1 MAALPPLAATSAGC
15 DLGLPRICTR
25 VWPRGAGALL
35 LLAALLV
42 FGFIAPD
49 ANAQAQG
56 NDAGQDA
63 QRFVEY
69 CAGCHG
75 ADAKGGDKAPA
86 LISASNA
93 NRSDSDLFRI
103 VRDGTQG
110 GMPSFAQIG
119 DENIRAVLQF
129 LKVLEGNTLS
139 ESGSAETAVTGD
151 VDAGR
156 ALYFGKAQCS
166 ECHLMQGKGGFIAR
180 GLTNYGRNRAPDQ
193 ILKAI
198 TTPDTPLE
206 PSSQVVTVTTK
217 TGRKLT
223 GVLRNEDNFNL
234 DLQSEDGRYHFLARS
249 EVTDVRYTEHSLMP
263 RDYGTRLSPKEL
275 NDIVSFLIVAARN
288 PRPGEEE
295 RR

>member
-1 MAALPPLAATSAGC
+1 MPLAT
-15 DLGLPRICTR
+15 
-25 VWPRGAGALL
+25 
-35 LLAALLV
+35 LLV
-42 FGFIAPD
+42 FGFVVPD
-49 ANAQAQG
+49 ASAQG
-56 NDAGQDA
+56 NAGAQGA
-63 QRFVEY
+63 QRFMEY

-86 LISASNA
+86 LLSAANA

-103 VRDGTQG
+103 VHDGTKA

-129 LKVLEGNTLS
+129 LKVLEDSTVS
-139 ESGSAETAVTGD
+139 KSPSAEAVTGD

-166 ECHLMQGKGGFIAR
+166 QCHLMQGEGGFIAR

-198 TTPDTPLE
+198 TTPDTPLV
-206 PSSQVVTVTTK
+206 PSSEVVTVV
-217 TGRKLT
+217 TGTGQRLT

-234 DLQSEDGRYHFLARS
+234 DLQSEDGRYHLLARS
-249 EVTDVRYTEHSLMP
+249 NVTDVHHTGHSLMP
-263 RDYGTRLSPKEL
+263 RDYGARLSPQEL
-275 NDIVSFLIVAARN
+275 NDIVSFLIVASKN
-288 PRPGEEE
+288 PRPGPVEHPVANDQNAT
-295 RR
+295 R